1 MLKRVL
7 YVLFFMLAHL
17 FTYLVIGSLAYLFI
31 TKQFYGAVDPVFSF
45 MRTESQPE
53 LWKHVMTWLFPGQVL
68 RGILMGIALLPFM
81 SFFSKISVVRGGFTI
96 ASFYFI
102 FSSLAATSPNVSNI
116 EGLIYLLPEYINLK
130 TFFLTQPEMI
140 IQALAL
146 GFLFCWFLKA
156 KRYKA
161 LEEK

>member
-17 FTYLVIGSLAYLFI
+17 FTYLVIGSLAYHFI
-31 TKQFYGAVDPVFSF
+31 TKQFYGAVDPVFYF

-53 LWKHVMTWLFPGQVL
+53 LWKHVMTWILPGQIF

-81 SFFSKISVVRGGFTI
+81 SFFSKISATKGGFII
-96 ASFYFI
+96 AGLYYV
-102 FSSLAATSPNVSNI
+102 FSSLSASSPKVSNV